1 MIRFLQIK
9 NLAVIEELQLELED
23 GLTVLTGETG
33 AGKSIIV
40 GALGLL
46 VGDRAS
52 SELIRT
58 GESSATVEAIFEKAD
73 GAEILVRREI
83 NSSGRSRAFVDGTL
97 VTTSHLRSLG
107 TELLDLHGQHAHQ
120 QLLNAT
126 SHIDLLDE
134 FSGLMGDRGE
144 LFTLFEKLRT
154 CRLALDEAS
163 SETKDVG
170 DRLEMLRFQLADI
183 QKVDPGRGEADQLR
197 EKRKRLLNA
206 DSIYRLSIEA
216 YESLYESEG
225 SVIDS
230 LADIWRK
237 VEELSDLD
245 DLFKNH
251 LPSKESVQSQ
261 LEELAQALRTRSEEI
276 DGVPEQLQEV
286 EDRLATLDDLGRKYG
301 QGDVD
306 RVLDRQV
313 ELEDELKTLS
323 NYSGRIKVLT
333 IELEKVEQQYQKC
346 AEELSKKR
354 RAMAPKLTDRL
365 ESLMGELAM
374 ENARCQFRFVQKDGE
389 LPITERGIDQC
400 ELYLAPN
407 EGEEPRPL
415 ARIASGGELSRV
427 MLALKTAACSDEA
440 GRTLVFDEVDA
451 GIGGRVADV
460 VGRRLKGL
468 GERFQVLCVTHL
480 PQIAVYGLGQIE
492 IRKVVN
498 EGRTLTTA
506 SVVRGSERVD
516 AIAAMM
522 GAGTPTAQSR
532 RNAAE
537 LLKGAQLGGRRKNEC

>member
-415 ARIASGGELSRV
+415 ARIASGGELS
-427 MLALKTAACSDEA
+427 
-440 GRTLVFDEVDA
+440 
-451 GIGGRVADV
+451 
-460 VGRRLKGL
+460 
-468 GERFQVLCVTHL
+468 
-480 PQIAVYGLGQIE
+480 
-492 IRKVVN
+492 
-498 EGRTLTTA
+498 
-506 SVVRGSERVD
+506 
-516 AIAAMM
+516 
-522 GAGTPTAQSR
+522 
-532 RNAAE
+532 
-537 LLKGAQLGGRRKNEC
+537 